1 MVGTINTKSKLPK
14 LIITMIANL
23 ADVPVGYTQETNLN
37 GKYLKGIP
45 TAVTEPDVDIGNS
58 THTHAS
64 QGDHTHPASAPSHT
78 HGGSHGG
85 GGSVI
90 ATGSTGQQD
99 VASTGHTHTISTN
112 SLGDGESVSNG
123 NHTHDAKSNELEHR
137 TITFYKK
144 SDIIT
149 HMSRSSI
156 PRNLMFFFSKT
167 ALPVGTLEDI
177 LYRDK
182 HIKGDATPATNS
194 GSNLHQHDNQT
205 HNHDLDIT
213 AHDHTVTFGASLGPD
228 VDRGSNSQS
237 DCGRAGHSHGAGNPA
252 SGAKTSTPVASGLD
266 SGHQH
271 DNLNH
276 EPTFNTLKLIRVNVL
291 KMSNVGVSKDMI
303 GLWLAALSLIPN
315 GWQVSDGTNDTEQM
329 LDKYPKGA
337 ETPSVTGG
345 LDTHTHSLDS
355 VSHAHTGES
364 VSHTHDSPTGAIG
377 AATNNLARTGPS
389 GSAVSAASHTHS
401 VSSITGGSPQTVSVT
416 NEASNHTHG
425 SQNHEPEAKTVGFIE
440 RIIA

>member
-1 MVGTINTKSKLPK
+1 MNTKSKLPK
-14 LIITMIANL
+14 LIIAMIANL
-23 ADVPVGYTQETNLN
+23 ADVPVGYTQETSLN

-64 QGDHTHPASAPSHT
+64 EGDHTHPASAPAHT
-78 HGGSHGG
+78 HGGSHSVGA
-85 GGSVI
+85 SVI
-90 ATGSTGQQD
+90 ATGTTGMAD
-99 VASTGHTHTISTN
+99 SASVGHTHIVSTN
-112 SLGDGESVSNG
+112 SLGDGQSASNG
-123 NHTHDAKSNELEHR
+123 DHTHDAKSNDLEHR
-137 TITFYKK
+137 TITFYKQN
-144 SDIIT
+144 DNIT
-149 HMSRSSI
+149 HMSRSSL

-167 ALPVGTLEDI
+167 ALPAGILEDI
-177 LYRDK
+177 SYRDK

-213 AHDHTVTFGASLGPD
+213 AHDHTVDFSASQGPD
-228 VDRGSNSQS
+228 VDKGNQAQS
-237 DCGRAGHSHGAGNPA
+237 DTGRAGHLHSTGNPV

-276 EPTFNTLKLIRVNVL
+276 EPSFNTLKLIRVNVL
-291 KMSNVGVSKDMI
+291 KMSNVGVPKDVI
-303 GLWLAALSLIPN
+303 GIWLAALSLIPN
-315 GWQVSDGTNDTEQM
+315 GWQISDGTNNTETM
-329 LDKYPKGA
+329 LDVYPKGA

-355 VSHAHTGES
+355 VSHAHSGAS
-364 VSHTHDSPTGAIG
+364 VSHSHNSPTGVTG

-389 GSAVSAASHTHS
+389 GNAVSAASHAHGI
-401 VSSITGGSPQTVSVT
+401 SSITGGSPQTVTVT
-416 NEASNHTHG
+416 NQPSNHDHD
-425 SQNHEPEAKTVGFIE
+425 SISNDPDSKTVGFIE
-440 RIIA
+440 RIT